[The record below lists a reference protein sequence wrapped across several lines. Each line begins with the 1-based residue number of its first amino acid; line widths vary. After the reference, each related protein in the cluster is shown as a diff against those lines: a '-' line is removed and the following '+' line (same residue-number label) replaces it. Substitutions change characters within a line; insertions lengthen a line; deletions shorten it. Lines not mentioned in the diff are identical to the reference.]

1 MTATLTAAIERFQ
14 NVTETEN
21 GAITPVTTTSPCLDL
36 FSKISACRNN
46 IELALELFRK
56 AVAEDEATAFEIL
69 FHSRH
74 CRGGQ
79 GERAVFRALLKEAT
93 THHAPAVCAVIFHVA
108 AFGRWDD
115 LLCLEDTCV
124 WQNVL
129 IRIKIQLGSDLTAL
143 DDGEQVSL
151 LAKWLPSANASSKD
165 TKRLARKIYTY
176 LGWDERKYRKTLVS
190 LRNAIKIVEHEMCSR
205 EWSSIDYERVPSK
218 AANMY
223 RKAFRKQDGDR
234 YQAYLDAVEK
244 GEAKINAGT
253 LFPYELVKP
262 YLDAEASFS
271 GFGEDNPITKPIEQ
285 DQTLEAQWK
294 ALPDYMEKPFNGLV
308 VADVSGSMYCDNEL
322 PVAVSISLAIYIA
335 ERNKN
340 RTFAGKFLTFHEE
353 PKLESLVGNSLA
365 ERVQNLS
372 HAQWGG
378 STNLVATFDL
388 VLKAAIADN
397 LPASEMPEKILI
409 VSDMEFNSACYPND
423 STNFQVINQMYKQ
436 AGYPVPQLVFWNVC
450 ARSNQAPFTTDE
462 GGNAQLVSGCSPS
475 IMKAVLNGDQLTA
488 VQLMEEA
495 LTPYKVIRD
504 AISKTEIPF

>member
-1 MTATLTAAIERFQ
+1 MSATLTAAIERFQ
-14 NVTETEN
+14 NQTTTEN
-21 GAITPVTTTSPCLDL
+21 GAITPISTSDTCLDL

-56 AVAEDEATAFEIL
+56 AVAEDEVTAFEIL

-93 THHAPAVCAVIFHVA
+93 VHHSAAVLAVLPHVA

-124 WQNVL
+124 WRSVL
-129 IRIKIQLGSDLTAL
+129 RLISKQLTADL
-143 DDGEQVSL
+143 AALENGSQVSL
-151 LAKWLPSANASSKD
+151 LAKWMPSANASSKT
-165 TKRLARKIYTY
+165 TKRLARSIYTY
-176 LGWDERKYRKTLVS
+176 LEWSERTYRKNLVQ
-190 LRNAIKIVEHEMCSR
+190 LRTQLNLVEQGMCSR
-205 EWSSIDYERVPSK
+205 NWTSIDYESVPSK

-223 RKAFRKQDGDR
+223 RKAFRKRDGDR

-262 YLDAEASFS
+262 YLSTDSAFLGTFSDEEAA
-271 GFGEDNPITKPIEQ
+271 KPVQQ

-308 VADVSGSMYCDNEL
+308 VADVSGSMYMNGDL
-322 PVAVSISLAIYIA
+322 PISVSISLAIYIA

-340 RTFAGKFLTFHEE
+340 RVFANKFLTFSEAPE
-353 PKLESLVGNSLA
+353 LLTLQGESLA

-372 HAQWGG
+372 RANWGYC
-378 STNLVATFDL
+378 TNLISTFDL
-388 VLKAAIADN
+388 VLKAAIAEK

-409 VSDMEFNSACYPND
+409 VSDMEFDMATDENRD
-423 STNFQVINQMYKQ
+423 TNFQVIKQMYEQ
-436 AGYPVPQLVFWNVC
+436 AGYVMPQLVFWNVD
-450 ARSNQAPFTTDE
+450 AKSNQAPFRTDE

-475 IMKAVLNGDQLTA
+475 IMKAVLNGDQLSATE
-488 VQLMEEA
+488 LMREA
-495 LTPYKVIRD
+495 LEPYAIIRS
-504 AISKTEIPF
+504 AISGEDQPF